1 MYNHRGLADDR
12 VRRMWKLNSTPEE
25 LKDNFDGRIITIMSQ
40 SGLADPKEVSHRV
53 TLLGTI
59 AYYQASGP
67 A

>member
-1 MYNHRGLADDR
+1 
-12 VRRMWKLNSTPEE
+12 MWKLNSTPEE